1 MTKMKKVSLIC
12 VIIMSMSTLIIY
24 FINCTNIK
32 YDISD
37 AVTQTATQQIN
48 EQRTFKTNF
57 LAYSLT
63 DHNLLAR

>member
-37 AVTQTATQQIN
+37 AVVNDKIKVHKNYQIKVHS
-48 EQRTFKTNF
+48 FKK
-57 LAYSLT
+57 
-63 DHNLLAR
+63 